1 MNLNS
6 ILIGSEDPKPLVEYY
21 TKLFGDP
28 AGSEGGYTWWQVG
41 TGGFTVSEHSEVK
54 GKNAHPGR
62 VIWNIET
69 DDVKGD
75 FERLKAAGATV
86 IQAPYAPDVGDAPE
100 APEMSV
106 ATSSARCSGGPS
118 STNGPIPFPISGS
131 FEMSD
136 AVYRLSR
143 LATTLIVIATTTVPK
158 M

>member
-69 DDVKGD
+69 ADVKGD

-100 APEMSV
+100 APDMSV
-106 ATSSARCSGGPS
+106 ATFADPDDNYFQLVSP
-118 STNGPIPFPISGS
+118 
-131 FEMSD
+131 M
-136 AVYRLSR
+136 
-143 LATTLIVIATTTVPK
+143 
-158 M
+158 

>member
-41 TGGFTVSEHSEVK
+41 TGGFTFSEQSEVK
-54 GKNAHPGR
+54 GKNGHPGR

-106 ATSSARCSGGPS
+106 ATFAAFFGHDTQTMPSGLIAAIIFGAALARSCALVKNAWMTS
-118 STNGPIPFPISGS
+118 
-131 FEMSD
+131 
-136 AVYRLSR
+136 
-143 LATTLIVIATTTVPK
+143 
-158 M
+158 